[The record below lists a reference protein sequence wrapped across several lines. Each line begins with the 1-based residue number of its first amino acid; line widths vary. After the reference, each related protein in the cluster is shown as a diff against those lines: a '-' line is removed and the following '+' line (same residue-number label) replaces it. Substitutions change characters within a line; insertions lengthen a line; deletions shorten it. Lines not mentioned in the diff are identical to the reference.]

1 MRVEGALPG
10 QVERAAALIEELIPK
25 RRSLSASGRFE
36 GIPILPRDAWL
47 EGLVNAVVHR
57 SYSMSGD
64 HIRVEL
70 FPNRLYT
77 QSTDAVRLTLYAT
90 DAVPDAV
97 RVALPRASLRVLD
110 QLRASH
116 RPLGTGPIADL
127 LGIAR
132 PTAIRSL
139 RALKDAGLV
148 AWDGDSPND
157 PHATWRLL

>member
-57 SYSMSGD
+57 SYSMAGD

-90 DAVPDAV
+90 DAVPEAV
-97 RVALPRASLRVLD
+97 RVA
-110 QLRASH
+110 
-116 RPLGTGPIADL
+116 
-127 LGIAR
+127 
-132 PTAIRSL
+132 
-139 RALKDAGLV
+139 
-148 AWDGDSPND
+148 
-157 PHATWRLL
+157 